1 MQSWLQLLCDLR
13 TLWGEPETMAAFT
26 ARLQLTEH
34 VVCSGNSVVGVGRKD
49 QSCSPACW
57 QVLRC
62 SPHLCVARCAEY
74 LLQTY

>member
-34 VVCSGNSVVGVGRKD
+34 VVCSGNSVDGVGRKD
-49 QSCSPACW
+49 QS
-57 QVLRC
+57 C